1 MYGEEAAP
9 TTRAGAKSARSH
21 LSFGRGVSNEAK
33 KPGSLASSA
42 AGMSR
47 PSSAMSHVDS
57 AFGISHSLREAYFYP
72 PSEIDPRERALLEA
86 LASFEQ
92 QHIRTLSRLL
102 ARTRGRTPSPR
113 KPTPMWQ
120 TRSAAESAA
129 LLAEGKVGRD
139 FLLRMNLGCEMV
151 GGKVYSAEAP

>member
-1 MYGEEAAP
+1 M
-9 TTRAGAKSARSH
+9 
-21 LSFGRGVSNEAK
+21 
-33 KPGSLASSA
+33 
-42 AGMSR
+42 
-47 PSSAMSHVDS
+47 
-57 AFGISHSLREAYFYP
+57 REAYFYP